1 MVSVYADAK
10 LVLLPDRIEALRAGD
25 TTAPIH
31 IRVKPTNVC
40 NHSCSYCAYRA
51 DDLSLGSDMNV
62 RDRIPR
68 EKMLELIE
76 DFISMGVRAVT
87 FSGGGEP
94 MLYPHIVETVERLAE
109 GGIKIGSL
117 TNGSRLNGKV
127 ADAFAR
133 HATWVRVSIDGWDGP
148 SYAQYRTI
156 SEDKFDELLDILKAF
171 SDRGTDCV
179 LGTSMI
185 VDDRNA
191 PHIADLASRLKGA
204 GVQHMKVSP
213 CVISNSA
220 YHERIAAG
228 VADQIKAARELEDES
243 FTVVDHYHTADD
255 SYDKSYH
262 SCPFLNLLTVVGA
275 NCRVYPCQDK
285 AYTDQGLL
293 GSLRSVRFRDL
304 WHSREVRQTIHDLDP
319 TLSCRHHCV
328 ADAKNR
334 LLHQLISLDS
344 DHATFV

>member
-10 LVLLPDRIEALRAGD
+10 LVLFPDRIEALRAGD

-148 SYAQYRTI
+148 RHRLRPRH
-156 SEDKFDELLDILKAF
+156 EH
-171 SDRGTDCV
+171 DR
-179 LGTSMI
+179 
-185 VDDRNA
+185 R
-191 PHIADLASRLKGA
+191 
-204 GVQHMKVSP
+204 
-213 CVISNSA
+213 
-220 YHERIAAG
+220 
-228 VADQIKAARELEDES
+228 
-243 FTVVDHYHTADD
+243 
-255 SYDKSYH
+255 
-262 SCPFLNLLTVVGA
+262 
-275 NCRVYPCQDK
+275 
-285 AYTDQGLL
+285 
-293 GSLRSVRFRDL
+293 
-304 WHSREVRQTIHDLDP
+304 
-319 TLSCRHHCV
+319 
-328 ADAKNR
+328 
-334 LLHQLISLDS
+334 
-344 DHATFV
+344 